1 MSVEWE
7 DRFWKGW
14 LANTED
20 RGVFAVRAIAT
31 LVKQPE
37 PRYGEDSP
45 AWQWE
50 WRPPTVSG
58 TAKSKE
64 AAQAA
69 AIAASNERLRPPIE
83 WVAHGRWLADGSTAP
98 NQIAVRA
105 PFVLQVQLIYAG
117 RIAAATYSND
127 EHGGFDWA
135 VLRDGVRLADGW
147 CKTIEEAKQA
157 AELAVGSIK

>member
-37 PRYGEDSP
+37 ARYGEDSP

-69 AIAASNERLRPPIE
+69 ALAASNERIQPPIQ
-83 WVAHGRWLADGSTAP
+83 WAAHGRWLADGSTAP
-98 NQIAVRA
+98 NQIAVCA
-105 PFVLQVQLIYAG
+105 PFVLHVQFVYVG
-117 RIAAATYSND
+117 RIADTSTGSRD
-127 EHGGFDWA
+127 HGGWDWA
-135 VLRDGVRLADGW
+135 VLRDGIRVADGW
-147 CKTIEEAKQA
+147 CETVEEAKQA
-157 AELAVGSIK
+157 AELAVGSAK

>member
-7 DRFWKGW
+7 DRFWNGW

-31 LVKQPE
+31 LVKPPE
-37 PRYGEDSP
+37 ARYGEDSP

-69 AIAASNERLRPPIE
+69 ALAASNERLRPSVE
-83 WVAHGRWLADGSTAP
+83 WAAHGRRRVDGSTAP
-98 NQIAVRA
+98 NQIAVVA
-105 PFVLQVQLIYAG
+105 PFVLQIQFIYAG
-117 RIAAATYSND
+117 RVASASTSND
-127 EHGGFDWA
+127 QHGDWDWA
-135 VLRDGVRLADGW
+135 VLRDGVRVADG
-147 CKTIEEAKQA
+147 CTKTVEEAKQA
-157 AELAVGSIK
+157 AELAAQAQP